1 MFVTLACSALPSSSC
16 GRCTFNPSKDQ
27 NDPACRLV
35 MTPLGSKLTTLG
47 AGLACFEMRP
57 TDLNAKY
64 GAAIAHAEPT
74 RYIASIDALR
84 QSRPDIS
91 ALLLT
96 GEAYR

>member
-1 MFVTLACSALPSSSC
+1 
-16 GRCTFNPSKDQ
+16 
-27 NDPACRLV
+27 
-35 MTPLGSKLTTLG
+35 MTPLGSKLITLG

-64 GAAIAHAEPT
+64 GVAIPHAEPR
-74 RYIASIDALR
+74 RYIASVEALR

-96 GEAYR
+96 GEAYRQYQDSRPVRPNASHRPAFPHAPLEEASLVA